1 MPPMSLPPAV
11 ILASA
16 SPRRRVMLA
25 AAGVAADVSA
35 ADLPEVPAPSESPEA
50 YAIRVAAEKA
60 SAVGRTLG
68 RTQRS
73 TILAADTVVT
83 LDGQI
88 LGKPGTAD
96 EAFEMLTALA
106 GRTHE
111 VLTAFAVRAPEG
123 ALTVGMDRTRVTF
136 RALEADEIRTYVAS
150 GEPMDKAGAYGIQGL
165 AGAFVSSVDGRY
177 DTVVGLPVEP
187 VLAALERAGAVPS
200 QPLIVRRISVVR
212 ARIAAAAQ
220 AVGRAPEDVTL
231 IAVGKTQP
239 AAAVAAMVAAGVG
252 DIGENYVQEWRE
264 KAAQLPVSGDAG
276 PRWHF
281 IGHLQSNKAKFLAPS
296 VTAVHT
302 LDSPT
307 AAAALDRE
315 ARRSGRTVDV
325 CVQVN
330 VGGEARKSGIEASAV
345 GAFLAALAPLSAL
358 RIRGL
363 MTVPP
368 DGALCET
375 RRFFAALRQ
384 LRDMHSTADRPL
396 EWLSMGMSGDF
407 DQAIAEG
414 ATHVRVGSALFG
426 PRPAAA
432 TPNESPNGT
441 EKVG

>member
-1 MPPMSLPPAV
+1 
-11 ILASA
+11 
-16 SPRRRVMLA
+16 MLA
-25 AAGVAADVSA
+25 AAGVIADVAA
-35 ADLPEVPAPSESPEA
+35 ADLPEVPAPLESPEA
-50 YAIRVAAEKA
+50 FAVRVAAEKA
-60 SAVGRTLG
+60 SAVGRALG
-68 RTQRS
+68 ES
-73 TILAADTVVT
+73 PCATILAADTVVT
-83 LDGQI
+83 LDGRI

-111 VLTAFAVRAPEG
+111 VLTAFAVRGPAG
-123 ALTVGMDRTRVTF
+123 ALDVGMDRTRVTF
-136 RALEADEIRTYVAS
+136 RPLDPDEIRAYVAS

-165 AGAFVSSVDGRY
+165 AGAFVSAVEGRY

-187 VLAALERAGAVPS
+187 VLTALERAGALPS
-200 QPLIVRRISVVR
+200 QPAVVRRIAVVR

-220 AVGRAPEDVTL
+220 AVGRPPRDVTL

-239 AAAVAAMVAAGVG
+239 ADAIAAMVAAGVE

-264 KAAQLPVSGDAG
+264 KAARFPGGGEAG

-281 IGHLQSNKAKFLAPS
+281 IGHLQSNKAKYLAPS
-296 VTAVHT
+296 VAAVHT
-302 LDSPT
+302 LDTAS

-315 ARRSGRTVDV
+315 ARRAGRTLDV

-330 VGGEARKSGIEASAV
+330 VGGEAQKSGIEVSDL
-345 GAFLAALAPLSAL
+345 GDFLAALAHLPAL
-358 RIRGL
+358 RVRGL

-375 RRFFAALRQ
+375 RRHFATLRQ
-384 LRDMHSTADRPL
+384 LRDAHSTPVCPL

-414 ATHVRVGSALFG
+414 ATHVRVGTALFG
-426 PRPAAA
+426 PRPAAVA
-432 TPNESPNGT
+432 HDDSPNGM
-441 EKVG
+441 ERIG